1 MPLVPFKLPILCWSS
16 EGVSRVSPRSG
27 PLKRTAWNP
36 SSFFYQLNPCWFLQ
50 SDIMGTYLP
59 DTRTLGCGGAGMGLG
74 PLIPEISLQIFI
86 HHMWV
91 QNQPIPHLCPSFQ
104 FWCGFFFN
112 SVIAGLP
119 FSSISDGSE
128 WLLFYSLVVI
138 LMWLCEEA
146 SRVYLCLHLDQ
157 KPFYM
162 CCIQISLF

>member
-91 QNQPIPHLCPSFQ
+91 QNQPIPCLHISTPPTSLDECR
-104 FWCGFFFN
+104 FFN
-112 SVIAGLP
+112 SEVVRLP
-119 FSSISDGSE
+119 FSWISDSPE
-128 WLLFYSLVVI
+128 QWWFYSLVVI
-138 LMWLCEEA
+138 LMCLFKEA
-146 SRVYLCLHLDQ
+146 NHIYPCFHLDW
-157 KPFYM
+157 KSWWCYF
-162 CCIQISLF
+162 